1 MTINGQ
7 ILAGSSFATY
17 IENIFANNILSNIVE
32 IGTWKGLG
40 STKVIIDN
48 IIKYNYT
55 NYKFISLETNKQF
68 FDIAKSNLEPY
79 KNYVEL
85 IYGSIITP
93 IDIDNYIKKS
103 PIQSLEHA
111 MWLCNDIY
119 CLQMCP
125 NILYMLPDSIDF
137 LLLDGGEFS
146 TYREWQLLKNRSRFV
161 ALDDTQTMK
170 CSLIRQEVL
179 SASNYKI
186 LVDSDDRNGFM
197 FIENIDYNA
206 SNTNI

>member
-1 MTINGQ
+1 
-7 ILAGSSFATY
+7 
-17 IENIFANNILSNIVE
+17 
-32 IGTWKGLG
+32 
-40 STKVIIDN
+40 
-48 IIKYNYT
+48 
-55 NYKFISLETNKQF
+55 
-68 FDIAKSNLEPY
+68 
-79 KNYVEL
+79 
-85 IYGSIITP
+85 
-93 IDIDNYIKKS
+93 
-103 PIQSLEHA
+103 
-111 MWLCNDIY
+111 
-119 CLQMCP
+119 MCP

-186 LVDSDDRNGFM
+186 LVDSDERNGFM
-197 FIENIDYNA
+197 FIENIDYNV